1 MTVPSLTTT
10 INRMLNDLTRT
21 KTQTGISPNSDGD
34 VPLMRVFRSELAQ
47 AEGWDVFECG
57 LREDGSAR
65 VEIQRLDNPAAG
77 QPTFETDHAA
87 WDHVVARARA
97 GSALHLR
104 ALQMVDPTERKL
116 IRCFCAPWEL
126 PL

>member
-1 MTVPSLTTT
+1 MTDPSLTTT
-10 INRMLNDLTRT
+10 INRVLNYLTRS
-21 KTQTGISPNSDGD
+21 KTQTDISANANGD
-34 VPLMRVFRSELAQ
+34 IPLMRVFRSEVAQ
-47 AEGWDVFECG
+47 AEGWNVFDCG
-57 LREDGSAR
+57 LREDGLAR
-65 VEIQRLDNPAAG
+65 IEIQRLDSPAAG

-87 WDHVVARARA
+87 WDHVVARPRE

-116 IRCFCAPWEL
+116 IRCFCAPWEP

>member
-1 MTVPSLTTT
+1 VTVPSLTTA
-10 INRMLNDLTRT
+10 INRVLNYITRT
-21 KTQTGISPNSDGD
+21 KIQIDIDPNFDGD
-34 VPLMRVFRSELAQ
+34 VPLMRVFRSEFAQ
-47 AEGWDVFECG
+47 AEGWDVFDCG

-65 VEIQRLDNPAAG
+65 IEIQRLDNPAAG

-116 IRCFCAPWEL
+116 IRWFCASWEL